1 MILCQS
7 DNLDFCSLFVHPAI
21 MAAGHQFDPPYSDE
35 LWDEGDTRVE
45 ELIALTGDYNVAR
58 AAYQEAIK
66 RRPGRIVTLRQKAR
80 VLRTAGGRHDSNLHL
95 ATMAVTAMTG

>member
-1 MILCQS
+1 LTFVLC
-7 DNLDFCSLFVHPAI
+7 LFTLP
-21 MAAGHQFDPPYSDE
+21 
-35 LWDEGDTRVE
+35 LWLPGISSIRLIQMSWDTRVE

-95 ATMAVTAMTG
+95 ATMAVAAMTG